1 MYSIKPT
8 DDFYSIPKSQS
19 VGTDQLLRSNG
30 LSYVQDKFPTTGTL
44 CIENKCQTHVLAPND
59 TCASIAAAADIWQ
72 VQLLT
77 WNPNINPFCRFV

>member
-59 TCASIAAAADIWQ
+59 TCASIAAAAGIWQ